1 MTRLVGA
8 GLSPALV
15 DRLSQ
20 RDLRPRLGVGL
31 PLVTLDAESRPHPM
45 LVSYLELRAY
55 DARTVGLVIQ
65 SESSSAR
72 NLAERRAATLIMV
85 EPDAIVYTKMRT
97 LDGPLDVAGGE
108 AFGLGY
114 FLLAVEQVLEDTP
127 ADWEAGMGV
136 TSTIRYGPVPT
147 LDEPWA
153 RVTLA
158 ALERPRA
165 RA

>member
-20 RDLRPRLGVGL
+20 RDLNARLGVGL
-31 PLVTLDAESRPHPM
+31 PLVTLDAEGRPHPM

-55 DARTVGLVIQ
+55 DARTVGFVLQ
-65 SESSSAR
+65 SESSSGR
-72 NLAERRAATLIMV
+72 NLAERRVATLIIV

-97 LDGPLDVAGGE
+97 LDGPLDIAGGE

-127 ADWEAGMGV
+127 ADWEAAMSI
-136 TSTIRYGPVPT
+136 TATIRYGPLPT

-153 RVTLA
+153 RATLA